1 VGGKGIDLEDG
12 GLEGLGA
19 ENAVK
24 HGGVHLQGNGDSFQH
39 CKRARSMA
47 YRWPLLSPSLEAG
60 VLYLRGW
67 EGILLKTRKTQY
79 STSISKLKAYIIF
92 RKSNY
97 VKID

>member
-39 CKRARSMA
+39 CERARSM
-47 YRWPLLSPSLEAG
+47 WPIDGLSYLLASRLE
-60 VLYLRGW
+60 
-67 EGILLKTRKTQY
+67 Y
-79 STSISKLKAYIIF
+79 SI
-92 RKSNY
+92 
-97 VKID
+97 